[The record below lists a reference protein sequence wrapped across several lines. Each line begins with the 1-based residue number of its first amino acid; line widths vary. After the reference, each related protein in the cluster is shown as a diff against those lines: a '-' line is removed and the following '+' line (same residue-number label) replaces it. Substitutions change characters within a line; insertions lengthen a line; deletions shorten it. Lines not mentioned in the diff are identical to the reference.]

1 MHDINIFCA
10 SRTLVTTNF
19 FFYFSHIDIP
29 VGAFAIL
36 LDIVGMIC
44 AQLPFFI
51 VILRA
56 KL

>member
-29 VGAFAIL
+29 AGAFFIL
-36 LDIVGMIC
+36 MKDS
-44 AQLPFFI
+44 FI
-51 VILRA
+51 DSIS
-56 KL
+56 